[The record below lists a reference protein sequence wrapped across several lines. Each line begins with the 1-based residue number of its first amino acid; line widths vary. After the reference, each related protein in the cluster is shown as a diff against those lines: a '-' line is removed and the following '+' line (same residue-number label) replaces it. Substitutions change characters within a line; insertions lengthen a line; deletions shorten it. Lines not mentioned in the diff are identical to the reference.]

1 MGKDRIIYLL
11 KQYANDK
18 ASREEVEEMFE
29 WMRLAGSEEV
39 LRSMIAEEWLEE
51 GNTVSGEGDWEKIW
65 AVVRACTVAG
75 TVEGRRS
82 RLFSIVRAGVAAAL
96 VLMLGGG
103 AVYWIAGKKR
113 AAMQMAGPVANS
125 RYKDDIAPGGNKAL
139 LTLANG
145 STIVLDSAHDGTL
158 AQQGTTKIIK
168 LDGGALAYRAAA
180 DSKGQTTE
188 QAIGQTGYNTIA
200 TPRGGQYRIIL
211 PDGSKVWLN
220 AASSLRFPAAFT
232 GSERTVELT
241 GEAYFEIAK
250 NAEKPFHVRVP
261 SGGTGGGDMDVE
273 VLGTSFNVMAY
284 SNEEKIH
291 TTLLEGK
298 VKVKQGALAE
308 NLSPGRQAIID
319 QTTHAM
325 EVADGNIDQAVAWK
339 DGLFRFRETDIRELM
354 RQVERWYDVDVVYRT
369 DRGDQDFTGVVS
381 RNKNVS
387 TLLQM
392 LELTG
397 TVHFKIE
404 GKRIIVLP

>member
-39 LRSMIAEEWLEE
+39 LKSMIAEESAEE
-51 GNTVSGEGDWEKIW
+51 GDAVPGERDWERIW
-65 AVVRACTVAG
+65 AVIRAGTVAG
-75 TVEGRRS
+75 RWP
-82 RLFSIVRAGVAAAL
+82 RLFSMAWAAVAA
-96 VLMLGGG
+96 VVILMLGGG
-103 AVYWIAGKKR
+103 VLYWVNTKR
-113 AAMQMAGPVANS
+113 KATAPASVVS
-125 RYKDDIAPGGNKAL
+125 HHYKNDIAPGGNKAV

-145 STIVLDSAHDGTL
+145 SVIVLDSAHDGML
-158 AQQGTTKIIK
+158 AQQGNTKIVK
-168 LDGGALAYRAAA
+168 LDGGALAYRAATG
-180 DSKGQTTE
+180 SKGQTT
-188 QAIGQTGYNTIA
+188 GQTGYNTIA

-232 GSERTVELT
+232 GRERTVELT
-241 GEAYFEIAK
+241 GEAYFEIVK

-261 SGGTGGGDMDVE
+261 SGGTNGEDMDVE

-284 SNEEKIH
+284 ANEDKMH

-298 VKVKQGALAE
+298 VKVKQGARAE
-308 NLSPGRQAIID
+308 NLSPGRQAIVD

-339 DGLFRFRETDIRELM
+339 DGLFRFKETDIRELM
-354 RQVERWYDVDVVYRT
+354 RQVERWYDVEVVYRT
-369 DRGDQDFTGVVS
+369 TRGDQDFTGVVS

-404 GKRIIVLP
+404 GATIIVLP

>member
-29 WMRLAGSEEV
+29 WMRLAGSEEA
-39 LRSMIAEEWLEE
+39 LKSMIAEEWLEE
-51 GNTVSGEGDWEKIW
+51 ENTVPGEGDWEKVW
-65 AVVRACTVAG
+65 AVVRAGTIAG
-75 TVEGRRS
+75 RRRS
-82 RLFSIVRAGVAAAL
+82 RLFSIARVGVAAAL

-113 AAMQMAGPVANS
+113 VGVQVAGPVVKS
-125 RYKDDIAPGGNKAL
+125 RYKNDIAPGGNKAL

-168 LDGGALAYRAAA
+168 LDGGALAYRAGT
-180 DSKGQTTE
+180 DSKGQTTD
-188 QAIGQTGYNTIA
+188 QTIGQTGYNTIA

-261 SGGTGGGDMDVE
+261 SGGTDGKDMDVE

-284 SNEEKIH
+284 ANEEKIH

-298 VKVKQGALAE
+298 VKVKRGTLAE
-308 NLSPGRQAIID
+308 NLSPGRQAIVD
-319 QTTHAM
+319 QNTRGM
-325 EVADGNIDQAVAWK
+325 EVADANIEQVVAWK

-381 RNKNVS
+381 RSKNVS
-387 TLLQM
+387 ALLQM

>member
-298 VKVKQGALAE
+298 VEVKQGALAE

>member
-1 MGKDRIIYLL
+1 M
-11 KQYANDK
+11 
-18 ASREEVEEMFE
+18 
-29 WMRLAGSEEV
+29 
-39 LRSMIAEEWLEE
+39 
-51 GNTVSGEGDWEKIW
+51 
-65 AVVRACTVAG
+65 
-75 TVEGRRS
+75 
-82 RLFSIVRAGVAAAL
+82 
-96 VLMLGGG
+96 
-103 AVYWIAGKKR
+103 
-113 AAMQMAGPVANS
+113 
-125 RYKDDIAPGGNKAL
+125 

-145 STIVLDSAHDGTL
+145 STIILDSAHDGTL

-168 LDGGALAYRAAA
+168 LDGGALAYRAAT
-180 DSKGQTTE
+180 DSRGQTTE
-188 QAIGQTGYNTIA
+188 QTGYNTIA

-220 AASSLRFPAAFT
+220 AASSLRFPAAFA
-232 GSERTVELT
+232 GNERTVELT

-261 SGGTGGGDMDVE
+261 SGGTDGKDMDVE

-284 SNEEKIH
+284 ANEEKIH

-308 NLSPGRQAIID
+308 NLSPGREAIVDQA
-319 QTTHAM
+319 THAM
-325 EVADGNIDQAVAWK
+325 EVADGNIEQAVAWK
-339 DGLFRFRETDIRELM
+339 DGLFRFKETDIRELM

-369 DRGDQDFTGVVS
+369 TRGDQDFTGVVS

-387 TLLQM
+387 ILLHM

>member
-1 MGKDRIIYLL
+1 MGKDRILYLL
-11 KQYANDK
+11 KQYANDE

-39 LRSMIAEEWLEE
+39 LKSMIAEEWLEE
-51 GNTVSGEGDWEKIW
+51 GDIVPGEQDWEKIW

-75 TVEGRRS
+75 TMAGRRS
-82 RLFSIVRAGVAAAL
+82 RLFSMARAGVAAAV

-103 AVYWIAGKKR
+103 VVYWVTGKRR
-113 AAMQMAGPVANS
+113 AVAPGPVANN
-125 RYKDDIAPGGNKAL
+125 RYKNDVAPGGNKAV

-145 STIVLDSAHDGTL
+145 STIVLDSAQDGTL

-168 LDGGALAYRAAA
+168 LDGGALAYHAATGL
-180 DSKGQTTE
+180 KGQTTGQTTE
-188 QAIGQTGYNTIA
+188 QTGYNTIA

-232 GSERTVELT
+232 GIERTVELT
-241 GEAYFEIAK
+241 GEAYFEIVK
-250 NAEKPFHVRVP
+250 NAEKPFHVKVP
-261 SGGTGGGDMDVE
+261 SGGMGGEDMDVE

-284 SNEEKIH
+284 TNEEKMH

-298 VKVKQGALAE
+298 VKVKQGARAE
-308 NLSPGRQAIID
+308 NLSPGRQAIVD
-319 QTTHAM
+319 QATHAM
-325 EVADGNIDQAVAWK
+325 VVADGNIDQAVAWK
-339 DGLFRFRETDIRELM
+339 DGLFRFKETDIRELM

-369 DRGDQDFTGVVS
+369 TRGDQDFTGVVS

>member
-11 KQYANDK
+11 SQYADDT

-29 WMRLAGSEEV
+29 WIRLAGSEEV
-39 LRSMIAEEWLEE
+39 LKSMIAEEWLEE
-51 GNTVSGEGDWEKIW
+51 GNISPVEQDWEKIW
-65 AVVRACTVAG
+65 AVVRAG
-75 TVEGRRS
+75 TIEGRRA

-96 VLMLGGG
+96 ALMLGGG
-103 AVYWIAGKKR
+103 VLYWVTGKRSAGVQ
-113 AAMQMAGPVANS
+113 APGPVSSS
-125 RYKDDIAPGGNKAL
+125 RYKNDIAPGGNKAL

-158 AQQGTTKIIK
+158 AQQGPTKIIK

-180 DSKGQTTE
+180 GSKGQAAEQATE
-188 QAIGQTGYNTIA
+188 QTGFNTIA

-220 AASSLRFPAAFT
+220 AASSLRFPAAFS

-250 NAEKPFHVRVP
+250 NAEKPFHVRVS
-261 SGGTGGGDMDVE
+261 SGDAAAGNMDVE

-298 VKVKQGALAE
+298 VKVKQGTLAE
-308 NLSPGRQAIID
+308 NLSPGRQAIVD
-319 QTTHAM
+319 QNTLAM
-325 EVADGNIDQAVAWK
+325 EVSDANIDQAVAWK

-404 GKRIIVLP
+404 GKKIIVLP

>member
-1 MGKDRIIYLL
+1 MGKDRILYLL
-11 KQYANDK
+11 TQYADDK

-39 LRSMIAEEWLEE
+39 LKSMIAEEWLEE
-51 GNTVSGEGDWEKIW
+51 GDTVPEERDWEKIW
-65 AVVRACTVAG
+65 AVVRAG
-75 TVEGRRS
+75 TVVGHRP
-82 RLFSIVRAGVAAAL
+82 RLFSMARVGVAAAV

-103 AVYWIAGKKR
+103 VIYWVTGKRRAGGQ
-113 AAMQMAGPVANS
+113 APGPVAS
-125 RYKDDIAPGGNKAL
+125 SHYKTDIAPGGNKAL

-145 STIVLDSAHDGTL
+145 STIVLDSAQDGTL

-168 LDGGALAYRAAA
+168 LDGGALAYRAATG
-180 DSKGQTTE
+180 SKGQTTE
-188 QAIGQTGYNTIA
+188 QTTEQTGYNTIA

-232 GSERTVELT
+232 GSDRTVELT
-241 GEAYFEIAK
+241 GEAYFEIVK
-250 NAEKPFHVRVP
+250 NAGKPFHVKVA
-261 SGGTGGGDMDVE
+261 TGGKGGEGMDVE

-284 SNEEKIH
+284 ANEEKIH

-308 NLSPGRQAIID
+308 NLSPGRQAIVD
-319 QTTHAM
+319 QTTHVM
-325 EVADGNIDQAVAWK
+325 EVGEGNIDQAVAWK
-339 DGLFRFRETDIRELM
+339 DGLFRFKETDIRELM
-354 RQVERWYDVDVVYRT
+354 RQVERWYDVEVVYRT

-387 TLLQM
+387 TLLHM

-404 GKRIIVLP
+404 GKEIIVLP

>member
-1 MGKDRIIYLL
+1 M
-11 KQYANDK
+11 
-18 ASREEVEEMFE
+18 
-29 WMRLAGSEEV
+29 
-39 LRSMIAEEWLEE
+39 
-51 GNTVSGEGDWEKIW
+51 
-65 AVVRACTVAG
+65 VAP
-75 TVEGRRS
+75 
-82 RLFSIVRAGVAAAL
+82 
-96 VLMLGGG
+96 
-103 AVYWIAGKKR
+103 
-113 AAMQMAGPVANS
+113 GPVAS
-125 RYKDDIAPGGNKAL
+125 SHYRTDIAPGGNKAM

-145 STIVLDSAHDGTL
+145 STIVLDSAQDGTL

-168 LDGGALAYRAAA
+168 LDGGALAYRAAT
-180 DSKGQTTE
+180 DSKGQATD

-232 GSERTVELT
+232 GGERTVELK

-261 SGGTGGGDMDVE
+261 AGGTGGEDMDVE

-284 SNEEKIH
+284 ANEEKIH

-298 VKVKQGALAE
+298 VKVKQGVLAE
-308 NLSPGRQAIID
+308 NLSPGRQATVD

-325 EVADGNIDQAVAWK
+325 EVTEGNIDQAVAWK
-339 DGLFRFRETDIRELM
+339 DGLFRFKETDIRELM
-354 RQVERWYDVDVVYRT
+354 RQVERWYDVEVVYRT
-369 DRGDQDFTGVVS
+369 TRGDQDFTGVVS
-381 RNKNVS
+381 RDKNVS

-397 TVHFKIE
+397 TVHFRIE
-404 GKRIIVLP
+404 GKKIIVLP

>member
-11 KQYANDK
+11 NQYANEK

-29 WMRLAGSEEV
+29 WMRLAESEEA
-39 LRSMIAEEWLEE
+39 LKSMIAEEWLED
-51 GNTVSGEGDWEKIW
+51 GNTLPGKRDWEKIW
-65 AVVRACTVAG
+65 AVVRAG
-75 TVEGRRS
+75 TVEGRRA
-82 RLFSIVRAGVAAAL
+82 RLFSIARAGVAAAL

-103 AVYWIAGKKR
+103 VLYWVTGKRR
-113 AAMQMAGPVANS
+113 AAVPAPVAS
-125 RYKDDIAPGGNKAL
+125 GHYKNDIVPGGNKAM

-145 STIVLDSAHDGTL
+145 STIVLDSAQDGTL
-158 AQQGTTKIIK
+158 AQQGSTKIIK

-180 DSKGQTTE
+180 GSKGQTTE
-188 QAIGQTGYNTIA
+188 QTGFNTIA

-232 GSERTVELT
+232 GTERTVELT

-250 NAEKPFHVRVP
+250 NAEKPFHVKVP
-261 SGGTGGGDMDVE
+261 SGVTAGESMDVE

-284 SNEEKIH
+284 TNEEKIH

-298 VKVKQGALAE
+298 VKVKQGAMAE
-308 NLSPGRQAIID
+308 NLSPGRQAIVD
-319 QTTHAM
+319 QNTSAI
-325 EVADGNIDQAVAWK
+325 EVADANIEQTVAWK
-339 DGLFRFRETDIRELM
+339 DGLFRFKETDIRELM

>member
-1 MGKDRIIYLL
+1 VVYWVTGKR
-11 KQYANDK
+11 
-18 ASREEVEEMFE
+18 R
-29 WMRLAGSEEV
+29 
-39 LRSMIAEEWLEE
+39 
-51 GNTVSGEGDWEKIW
+51 
-65 AVVRACTVAG
+65 TVAP
-75 TVEGRRS
+75 
-82 RLFSIVRAGVAAAL
+82 
-96 VLMLGGG
+96 
-103 AVYWIAGKKR
+103 
-113 AAMQMAGPVANS
+113 GPVANN
-125 RYKDDIAPGGNKAL
+125 RYKNDVAPGGNKAV

-145 STIVLDSAHDGTL
+145 STIVLDSAQDGTL

-168 LDGGALAYRAAA
+168 LDGGALAYHAAT
-180 DSKGQTTE
+180 DSRGETTEQTKGQTGPTE
-188 QAIGQTGYNTIA
+188 QTGYNTIA

-250 NAEKPFHVRVP
+250 NAGKPFHVKVP
-261 SGGTGGGDMDVE
+261 SGGTAGGSMDVE

-284 SNEEKIH
+284 TNEEKIH

-298 VKVKQGALAE
+298 VKVKQGAMAE
-308 NLSPGRQAIID
+308 NLTPGRQAIVD
-319 QTTHAM
+319 QNTQAM
-325 EVADGNIDQAVAWK
+325 EVSDANIEQAVAWK
-339 DGLFRFRETDIRELM
+339 DGLFRFKETDIRELM

>member
-11 KQYANDK
+11 KQYSNDK

-29 WMRLAGSEEV
+29 WMRLAGSEEM
-39 LRSMIAEEWLEE
+39 LKSMIAEEWLEE
-51 GNTVSGEGDWEKIW
+51 GDTVSGEPDWEKIW
-65 AVVRACTVAG
+65 AVVRAG
-75 TVEGRRS
+75 TVEVRRP
-82 RLFSIVRAGVAAAL
+82 RLFTMARAGVAAAL

-103 AVYWIAGKKR
+103 ALYWITGKRRAGVQ
-113 AAMQMAGPVANS
+113 APAPVAS
-125 RYKDDIAPGGNKAL
+125 GHYKSDVAPGGNKAM

-145 STIVLDSAHDGTL
+145 STIILDSAHDGTL

-168 LDGGALAYRAAA
+168 LDGGALAYRAAT
-180 DSKGQTTE
+180 DSRGQTTE
-188 QAIGQTGYNTIA
+188 QTAEQTGYNTIA

-220 AASSLRFPAAFT
+220 AASSLRFPAVFT
-232 GSERTVELT
+232 GSERTVELM
-241 GEAYFEIAK
+241 GEAYFEITK
-250 NAEKPFHVRVP
+250 NADKPFHVRVP
-261 SGGTGGGDMDVE
+261 SGGTDGKDMDVE

-308 NLSPGRQAIID
+308 NLSPGRQAIVD

-369 DRGDQDFTGVVS
+369 TRGDQDFTGVVS
-381 RNKNVS
+381 RSKNVS
-387 TLLQM
+387 ALLQM

-404 GKRIIVLP
+404 GKKIIVLP

>member
-11 KQYANDK
+11 RQYSNDK

-29 WMRLAGSEEV
+29 WMRLAGSEEM
-39 LRSMIAEEWLEE
+39 LKSMIAEEWLEE
-51 GNTVSGEGDWEKIW
+51 GDTVPGERDWEKIW
-65 AVVRACTVAG
+65 AVVRAG
-75 TVEGRRS
+75 TAADRRQ
-82 RLFSIVRAGVAAAL
+82 RLFSMARAGVAAAL

-103 AVYWIAGKKR
+103 AIYWITGKR
-113 AAMQMAGPVANS
+113 RVAAPGPVVNS
-125 RYKDDIAPGGNKAL
+125 RYKNDVAPGGNKAM

-145 STIVLDSAHDGTL
+145 STIVLDSAQDGTL

-168 LDGGALAYRAAA
+168 LDGGALAYHAAT
-180 DSKGQTTE
+180 DLKGQTTE
-188 QAIGQTGYNTIA
+188 QTGYNTIA

-232 GSERTVELT
+232 GNERTVELT

-250 NAEKPFHVRVP
+250 NAEKPFHVKVP
-261 SGGTGGGDMDVE
+261 SGGIAGESMDVE

-284 SNEEKIH
+284 ANEEKIH

-298 VKVKQGALAE
+298 VKVKQGAVAE
-308 NLSPGRQAIID
+308 NLSPGRQAIVD

-354 RQVERWYDVDVVYRT
+354 RQVERWYDVDVIYRT

-387 TLLQM
+387 TLLHM

-404 GKRIIVLP
+404 GKKIIVLP